1 MAEDQVRFGRKKGFV
16 VLFRSAAQDDRLS
29 LEARGLFALM
39 VSLPENWS
47 FTVVGLARKAG
58 CGKNKI
64 RRILEEL
71 ETVGYLLRE
80 QEHREGGQF
89 GANIFVLQDE
99 APPLSQNLDN
109 GEADTPTV
117 VPKHRQ
123 RQNPSTVFGTVKNK
137 DINKPPIVPHGDA
150 PEDAPK
156 PAQKSARSREKAPW
170 RPEAFDALWQA
181 YPREGRKAKQ
191 RARASWDRLR
201 PEDELIAA
209 MMRALDAAKRSELWR
224 RGIGIPYVATW
235 INQQRWTDEP
245 DPPAGDVSE
254 PDTGG
259 YWADDPEGM

>member
-123 RQNPSTVFGTVKNK
+123 RQNRQPDLG
-137 DINKPPIVPHGDA
+137 
-150 PEDAPK
+150 
-156 PAQKSARSREKAPW
+156 
-170 RPEAFDALWQA
+170 
-181 YPREGRKAKQ
+181 
-191 RARASWDRLR
+191 
-201 PEDELIAA
+201 
-209 MMRALDAAKRSELWR
+209 
-224 RGIGIPYVATW
+224 
-235 INQQRWTDEP
+235 QQLP
-245 DPPAGDVSE
+245 QG
-254 PDTGG
+254 
-259 YWADDPEGM
+259 

>member
-89 GANIFVLQDE
+89 GTNIFVLQDE

-117 VPKHRQ
+117 VPKYRQ

-137 DINKPPIVPHGDA
+137 DINKPPIVPLGDA

-156 PAQKSARSREKAPW
+156 PAQKPARSREKAPW

-201 PEDELIAA
+201 PDDDLIAA

-259 YWADDPEGM
+259 YWANDPEGM